1 MTVTWPLIWVQQI
14 KSWWYCFD
22 KYSKVQCYYLK
33 IIITDGIFQDK
44 LAAYQYA
51 KVARDEKDI
60 KIFGIGVGDKDRFR
74 PGIHGPKL
82 AGPGPS
88 GSVLVLVLKF
98 QNLRP
103 YQDRENLKIRS
114 VDPWVRQL
122 NEVSG
127 GAENVFYHDDFSNL
141 LQKISELKVV
151 QFECFDEFK
160 DFCKGKRHLKL

>member
-1 MTVTWPLIWVQQI
+1 MIQI
-14 KSWWYCFD
+14 KFSPKEPVI
-22 KYSKVQCYYLK
+22 KYEFYFQ

-51 KVARDEKDI
+51 KVARDQDI
-60 KIFGIGVGDKDRFR
+60 KIFGIGVGNKDRF
-74 PGIHGPKL
+74 
-82 AGPGPS
+82 
-88 GSVLVLVLKF
+88 
-98 QNLRP
+98 
-103 YQDRENLKIRS
+103 
-114 VDPWVRQL
+114 RQL

-160 DFCKGKRHLKL
+160 DFCKGKRH